1 MFGRGSKRLIRTIAM
16 LCVAMTC
23 VFSMQ
28 TIVIALDRLEHAL
41 EIEHDGNP
49 VAGTVQYCVAAADAC
64 EQSDGAINPISHA
77 HSGDTVTNIML
88 GSARSLVAIDFKA
101 TTIPLAGPQ
110 AGPSISQV
118 APDRPP
124 KA

>member
-1 MFGRGSKRLIRTIAM
+1 M
-16 LCVAMTC
+16 LCVAMTG
-23 VFSMQ
+23 VFCMQ

-49 VAGTVQYCVAAADAC
+49 VAGTVQDCVAAADAC
-64 EQSDGAINPISHA
+64 EQSSGAINPISHA

-88 GSARSLVAIDFKA
+88 GLAPSLIAIDFKA
-101 TTIPLAGPQ
+101 TTIPLAGSQ
-110 AGPSISQV
+110 AGPGIIHV